1 MTIVKNTKDVKL
13 TALANAAKALK
24 ALTGTKNSM
33 FIPKIKAL

>member
-1 MTIVKNTKDVKL
+1 MNTSKNTKDAKY